1 MLTADDLRLAEPQA
15 WQAVAGMLPFQRY
28 GQAESCAFWKAFYAT
43 LLKSVGVAPAER
55 LCGQIYSEFQQVENW
70 RDYPDA
76 IPVLRELKARGYRLG
91 VVSNWEE
98 WLDQLLAALG
108 MSDVFEVIVASGSF
122 GRAKPDPSIFWE
134 ALRALDVR
142 PDAAVHVG
150 DSLRDDVCGAQA
162 AGIRAILVD
171 RRDRFPDAGVER
183 VLSLSE
189 LLSILA

>member
-1 MLTADDLRLAEPQA
+1 MARPNRA
-15 WQAVAGMLPFQRY
+15 PFGRRY
-28 GQAESCAFWKAFYAT
+28 YAT

-55 LCGQIYSEFQQVENW
+55 LCAQIYSEFQRVENW
-70 RDYPDA
+70 RGYPDA

-108 MSDVFEVIVASGSF
+108 MSDVFEVMMRVRQF
-122 GRAKPDPSIFWE
+122 GPTSPDPSIFLE

-162 AGIRAILVD
+162 AGIRAILID
-171 RRDRFPDAGVER
+171 RSDRFPDAGVER
-183 VLSLSE
+183 VLNLSE